1 MKSLTDQV
9 KDLSGV
15 IDELKDTVS
24 SEANILKIIEAM
36 RLEFTE

>member
-9 KDLSGV
+9 KDLLGV

-24 SEANILKIIEAM
+24 SEANILKMIEAM